1 MIDISSTFDC
11 TVVLFY
17 KSLVIFMIYFWIKI
31 TLKVLLF
38 PTDIGPQHQDVYN
51 ANFIQGVME
60 E

>member
-1 MIDISSTFDC
+1 
-11 TVVLFY
+11 
-17 KSLVIFMIYFWIKI
+17 MIYFWIKI